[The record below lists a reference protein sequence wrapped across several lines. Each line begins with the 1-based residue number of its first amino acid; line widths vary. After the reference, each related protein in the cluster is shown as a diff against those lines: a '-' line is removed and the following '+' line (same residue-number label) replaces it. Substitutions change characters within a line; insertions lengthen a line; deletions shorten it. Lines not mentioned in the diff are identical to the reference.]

1 LRCDTSNGLPR
12 LGGARPWPWDRADGV
27 RYDHIIIGA
36 GSAGAVLAARL
47 SEDSTRQVL
56 LLEAGPDH
64 DSANTPV
71 ALRAASFFDALAV
84 EGRTWP
90 SLVARRSCEQ
100 EPQIYQRGRGVGG
113 SSAVNAMVAI
123 PGIPDDYDRWEQL
136 GATGWGWRSL
146 EPWFARTR
154 LVLNRANDRERG
166 PVNRALLAALPG
178 SAGAIPLTRDANG
191 LRRSTNDC
199 YLEPARARPNL
210 HIIGDALVDRVLMD
224 GRRAVGVRLADGT
237 EIEGAEVVVC
247 AGAVHSPAV
256 LLRSSVDTP
265 GIGDGLKDHVAF
277 PVPIQLGE
285 GVEWDPSSLPI
296 SVVARLSTGE
306 EPADLQIL
314 PMNHLGPDVPHV
326 GLVMVALMFV
336 RSVGHV
342 RLGSDDPRVDPLV
355 DFSMLTDEADARR
368 LRIGVDRLMQVLE
381 HPAMKALGTV
391 MAPPTDLTGIRA
403 NLGDYV
409 HAAGTCALGTVVDPE
424 CRVIGYEGLR
434 VCDASVMPD
443 LPRANTHFTTVVI
456 AEKLASMMR
465 GQGAMTGA

>member
-1 LRCDTSNGLPR
+1 M
-12 LGGARPWPWDRADGV
+12 
-27 RYDHIIIGA
+27 RYDHIVVGA

-47 SEDSTRQVL
+47 SEDPARQVL
-56 LLEAGPDH
+56 LLEAGPDG
-64 DSANTPV
+64 DSAHTPT

-84 EGRTWP
+84 DGRTWP
-90 SLVARRSCEQ
+90 GLVARRSPEQ
-100 EPQIYQRGRGVGG
+100 EPQLYQRGKGVGG

-136 GATGWGWRSL
+136 GATGWGWSEL
-146 EPWFARTR
+146 EPWFARTK
-154 LVLNRANDRERG
+154 LVLNRAKDHERG

-178 SAGAIPLTRDANG
+178 ATGAIPLTRDDTG
-191 LRRSTNDC
+191 LRWSTNDC

-210 HIIGDALVDRVLMD
+210 HIVGDSLVECVLLD
-224 GRRAVGVRLADGT
+224 GRRAVGVRLAAGT
-237 EIEGAEVVVC
+237 EFEGAEVVVC
-247 AGAVHSPAV
+247 AGAIHSPAI
-256 LLRSSVDTP
+256 LLRSGLDTP

-277 PVPIQLGE
+277 PVSIQLGE

-314 PMNHLGPDVPHV
+314 PMNHLGPDAPHV
-326 GLVMVALMFV
+326 GLVMVALMLV
-336 RSVGHV
+336 RSVGQV
-342 RLGSDDPRVDPLV
+342 RLASDDPAIDPAIDPAV
-355 DFSMLTDEADARR
+355 DFSMLTDEADVRR

-381 HPAMKALGTV
+381 HPAMKALGSPMV
-391 MAPPTDLTGIRA
+391 PPTDLAGIRA

-409 HAAGTCALGTVVDPE
+409 HAAGTCAIGRVLDPE
-424 CRVIGYEGLR
+424 CRVIGYDGLR

-456 AEKLASMMR
+456 AEKVASMMR
-465 GQGAMTGA
+465 RRGAMTGL